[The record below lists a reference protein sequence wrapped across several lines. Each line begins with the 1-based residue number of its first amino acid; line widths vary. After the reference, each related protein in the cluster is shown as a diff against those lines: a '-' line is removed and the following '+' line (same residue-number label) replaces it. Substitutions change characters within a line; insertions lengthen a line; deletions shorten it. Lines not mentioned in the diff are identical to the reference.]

1 MLGDKQKRF
10 RIRFAPDTEP
20 IFFRDV
26 EEMHCEGRRGREFRR
41 MHEPFRSRPERFP
54 PGGRGAM
61 PLPAGDF
68 LSDVRHFAET
78 GDAVVDVGVGAEQ
91 LGHAAAVQA
100 VKEEYT
106 RYQNQLTRSRTRYKI
121 VEETTLPDDSI
132 LVKIKKQY
140 NNHDCG
146 DYLD

>member
-41 MHEPFRSRPERFP
+41 MHEPS
-54 PGGRGAM
+54 GAVQSVF
-61 PLPAGDF
+61 LRAGEGQCPAGDF
-68 LSDVRHFAET
+68 LSDARHFAET

-91 LGHAAAVQA
+91 LGHAAAEEGGDDEHFRRGGVA
-100 VKEEYT
+100 V
-106 RYQNQLTRSRTRYKI
+106 LHG
-121 VEETTLPDDSI
+121 DA
-132 LVKIKKQY
+132 LVP
-140 NNHDCG
+140 
-146 DYLD
+146 

>member
-26 EEMHCEGRRGREFRR
+26 EEMHCEGRRTGI
-41 MHEPFRSRPERFP
+41 SKAVQSVFP
-54 PGGRGAM
+54 QAGEGAM

-68 LSDVRHFAET
+68 LSDARHFAET

-91 LGHAAAVQA
+91 LGHAAAEEGGDDEHFRRGGVA
-100 VKEEYT
+100 V
-106 RYQNQLTRSRTRYKI
+106 LHG
-121 VEETTLPDDSI
+121 DA
-132 LVKIKKQY
+132 LVP
-140 NNHDCG
+140 
-146 DYLD
+146 

>member
-10 RIRFAPDTEP
+10 SIRFAPDTEP

-41 MHEPFRSRPERFP
+41 MHGQVQSRRERFP
-54 PGGRGAM
+54 PGGRGTM

-68 LSDVRHFAET
+68 LSDARHFAET

-91 LGHAAAVQA
+91 LGHAAAEEGGDDEHFRRGGVA
-100 VKEEYT
+100 V
-106 RYQNQLTRSRTRYKI
+106 LHG
-121 VEETTLPDDSI
+121 DA
-132 LVKIKKQY
+132 LVP
-140 NNHDCG
+140 
-146 DYLD
+146 

>member
-41 MHEPFRSRPERFP
+41 MHGLSGAVQSVFP
-54 PGGRGAM
+54 QAGEGAM

-68 LSDVRHFAET
+68 LSDARHFAET

-91 LGHAAAVQA
+91 LGHAAAEEGGDDEHFRRGGVA
-100 VKEEYT
+100 V
-106 RYQNQLTRSRTRYKI
+106 LHG
-121 VEETTLPDDSI
+121 DA
-132 LVKIKKQY
+132 LVP
-140 NNHDCG
+140 
-146 DYLD
+146 

>member
-41 MHEPFRSRPERFP
+41 MHGHFQSRPERFP

-68 LSDVRHFAET
+68 LSDARHFAET
-78 GDAVVDVGVGAEQ
+78 GDAVVDVGGS
-91 LGHAAAVQA
+91 LGVERTGEAYTKL
-100 VKEEYT
+100 KELSG
-106 RYQNQLTRSRTRYKI
+106 NLAN
-121 VEETTLPDDSI
+121 VEIATQWQKADR
-132 LVKIKKQY
+132 
-140 NNHDCG
+140 
-146 DYLD
+146 

>member
-1 MLGDKQKRF
+1 MRGDKQKRF

-68 LSDVRHFAET
+68 LSDARHFAET

-91 LGHAAAVQA
+91 LGHAAAEEGGDDEHFRRGGVA
-100 VKEEYT
+100 V
-106 RYQNQLTRSRTRYKI
+106 LHG
-121 VEETTLPDDSI
+121 DA
-132 LVKIKKQY
+132 LVP
-140 NNHDCG
+140 
-146 DYLD
+146 

>member
-54 PGGRGAM
+54 LGGRGAM

-68 LSDVRHFAET
+68 LSDARHFAET

-91 LGHAAAVQA
+91 LGHAAAEEGGDDEHFRRGGVA
-100 VKEEYT
+100 V
-106 RYQNQLTRSRTRYKI
+106 LHG
-121 VEETTLPDDSI
+121 DA
-132 LVKIKKQY
+132 LVP
-140 NNHDCG
+140 
-146 DYLD
+146 

>member
-41 MHEPFRSRPERFP
+41 MHEPFRQAGE
-54 PGGRGAM
+54 GAM
-61 PLPAGDF
+61 PLPAGGF
-68 LSDVRHFAET
+68 LSDARHFAET

-91 LGHAAAVQA
+91 LGHAAAEEGGDDEHFRRGGVA
-100 VKEEYT
+100 V
-106 RYQNQLTRSRTRYKI
+106 LHG
-121 VEETTLPDDSI
+121 DA
-132 LVKIKKQY
+132 LVP
-140 NNHDCG
+140 
-146 DYLD
+146 